1 MKYTKVS
8 GDSITFICAN
18 SEIYLED
25 FFVDCPPTIF
35 YADNSMSYGI
45 KYCKPKRKAEEIP
58 NSMISTLTWEG
69 VDLSKES
76 QESAPYRTDSIQY
89 YMVQTIIEKLLIWSQ

>member
-69 VDLSKES
+69 VDLSKNPKN
-76 QESAPYRTDSIQY
+76 QLRIVLILYN
-89 YMVQTIIEKLLIWSQ
+89 IIWYKLLLTNMII